1 MGSSIPQWRYFSE
14 DNLDAAYGL
23 AVDEML
29 THSVA
34 QTDSSP
40 ILHLYSFKPSVIV
53 GRYQDLEAGIRLE
66 RCRELGIEYNRRI
79 TGGGTVIMG
88 PGQLAL
94 GLAVPLEYLGMK
106 SYVKAILAMFGDI
119 IIDGLG
125 RVGVEARFRPK
136 NDIEVGGKKIAGL
149 AVSIEEDDVL
159 LFQMSLL
166 LDFDTPLMLELLDLP
181 GEKLRDKAI
190 SCFTER
196 MTTIQAEL
204 GRPVAMDS
212 VKKVI
217 LRAFEEGLAV
227 NFAPSQFT
235 RWEGQEITKLMKE
248 RYCSPHWWF
257 SVKHPAKRTGY
268 AHKKTPEGLLQVYLS
283 LSGGIIESLLITG
296 DFFSSSREINRIESA
311 LKWSATDEKSLQK
324 NLEKVV
330 GDKAVCGID
339 LSSLRE
345 TITAAK
351 ENYCLAREGR

>member
-1 MGSSIPQWRYFSE
+1 MVSSIPQWRYFNG

-40 ILHLYSFKPSVIV
+40 ILHLYSFQPSVIV
-53 GRYQDLEAGIRLE
+53 GRYQDLEAGIRLG

-94 GLAVPLEYLGMK
+94 GLAVPLECLGVK
-106 SYVKAILAMFGDI
+106 SYIKAILAMFSDI
-119 IIDGLG
+119 IIEGLE

-149 AVSIEEDDVL
+149 AASIEEDDVL

-181 GEKLRDKAI
+181 AEKLRDKAI
-190 SCFTER
+190 SCFGER

-212 VKKVI
+212 VKKII

-227 NFAPSQFT
+227 HFALSQFT
-235 RWEGQEITKLMKE
+235 KWEGQEITKLMKG
-248 RYCSPHWWF
+248 RYCSPRWWF
-257 SVKHPAKRTGY
+257 SVKHPARRTGY

-283 LSGGIIESLLITG
+283 LSGTVIENLLITG
-296 DFFSSSREINRIESA
+296 DFFSNSRDINRIESA
-311 LKWSATDEKSLQK
+311 LKWSASDEKSLEK
-324 NLEKVV
+324 NLEKAV

-339 LSSLRE
+339 LSCLKKTIMAAEEDYSLAE
-345 TITAAK
+345 K
-351 ENYCLAREGR
+351 

>member
-1 MGSSIPQWRYFSE
+1 MVSSVLQWRYFGG

-23 AVDEML
+23 AVDEMM

-34 QTDSSP
+34 QTDSTP
-40 ILHLYSFKPSVIV
+40 ILHLYSFRPSVIV
-53 GRYQDLEAGIRLE
+53 GRYQDLEAGIRLA
-66 RCRELGIEYNRRI
+66 RCRELGIAYNRRI

-94 GLAVPLEYLGMK
+94 GLAVPLERLGVK
-106 SYVKAILAMFGDI
+106 SYIKAILAMFGDI
-119 IIDGLG
+119 IIEGLG
-125 RVGVEARFRPK
+125 GLGVEARFRPK

-149 AVSIEEDDVL
+149 AASIEEDDVL

-190 SCFTER
+190 SCFGER

-217 LRAFEEGLAV
+217 LRAFEKGLAV
-227 NFAPSQFT
+227 NFAPSQCT
-235 RWEGQEITKLMKE
+235 KWEGQEITKLMKG

-283 LSGGIIESLLITG
+283 LSGEVIENLLITG
-296 DFFSSSREINRIESA
+296 DFFSSSRDINRIESA
-311 LKWSATDEKSLQK
+311 LKWSAADEKSLEK

-330 GDKAVCGID
+330 GDKAVYGID
-339 LSSLRE
+339 LSCLKE
-345 TITAAK
+345 TIVAAK
-351 ENYCLAREGR
+351 ANYSLAEK